1 MVSYLVMVQVLV
13 RVVSLLVLLQ
23 RTGRSKVMTI
33 CLFCRGLHKA
43 IWISESNDLVY
54 DAQRDL
60 RDIGFGDIP
69 VLSLRDSPYGA
80 VSNPKTFV

>member
-1 MVSYLVMVQVLV
+1 M
-13 RVVSLLVLLQ
+13 
-23 RTGRSKVMTI
+23 

-69 VLSLRDSPYGA
+69 VLNLRDSPYGA
-80 VSNPKTFV
+80 VTNPKTLV